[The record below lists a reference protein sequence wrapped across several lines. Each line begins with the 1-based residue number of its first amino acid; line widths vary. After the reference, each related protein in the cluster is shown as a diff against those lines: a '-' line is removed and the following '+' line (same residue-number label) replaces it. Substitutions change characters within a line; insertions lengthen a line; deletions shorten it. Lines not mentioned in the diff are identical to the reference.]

1 MLVADKLA
9 NGEEPIESRLCAPH
23 NRYRDGAPPPGIF
36 WLFAIGEP
44 LSATSIA
51 SIFAPP
57 VRSDRFAVRNHNLN
71 HGAIKPTMAFSL

>member
-1 MLVADKLA
+1 MCTSSDTTSSASIESALA
-9 NGEEPIESRLCAPH
+9 AEEPIESRLCAPH

-36 WLFAIGEP
+36 WLF
-44 LSATSIA
+44 S

>member
-1 MLVADKLA
+1 MSSASIESALA
-9 NGEEPIESRLCAPH
+9 AEEPIESRLCAPH

-51 SIFAPP
+51 RTGP
-57 VRSDRFAVRNHNLN
+57 
-71 HGAIKPTMAFSL
+71 AFLRRPCDPIASR